1 MRTRAALVV
10 LCLLGCGCAKAI
22 FSRVTTRSH
31 QAYTDA
37 DFAEFLEIR
46 QLGETGKAEVL
57 ATLGPPIEVLS
68 QDSGD
73 VFVYRRR
80 IRESNVINLNPNTVS
95 GFGPPVP
102 VPLFFRSSTK
112 GRDDTLM
119 LFFGPDGRLRG
130 DSLRLNLEAFPVGE
144 VE

>member
-1 MRTRAALVV
+1 MRVRVALVLV
-10 LCLLGCGCAKAI
+10 CLLGCGCAQAI
-22 FSRVTTRSH
+22 LSRITTRSH
-31 QAYTDA
+31 QAYSDA

-46 QLGETGKAEVL
+46 ELGQTGKAEVL

-80 IRESNVINLNPNTVS
+80 IRESTVINLNPNTVT
-95 GFGPPVP
+95 FGPPVP
-102 VPLFFRSSTK
+102 IPLFFRSSTS

-130 DSLRLNLEAFPVGE
+130 DSLRLHLEAFPVGE
-144 VE
+144 DE